1 MKGGGPEE
9 EGGGRKTIPRRQ
21 CDLEIQ
27 QHGLEIHRPATSQQ
41 GLPAPA
47 LPFLAA
53 RRRHVWNETGPAL
66 GKG

>member
-27 QHGLEIHRPATSQQ
+27 QCGLEIHRPATSQQ
-41 GLPAPA
+41 GLPGTSPA
-47 LPFLAA
+47 LPGSQEKA
-53 RRRHVWNETGPAL
+53 RLE
-66 GKG
+66 